1 MKFLYDLIAGN
12 SRITP
17 FGVILAALA
26 ALALERSAFSGYT
39 GAVFVIILLATLV
52 AGTFERER

>member
-17 FGVILAALA
+17 FGVLAAALVATFFVHEGLDTA
-26 ALALERSAFSGYT
+26 AAGAFIG
-39 GAVFVIILLATLV
+39 ILLATLA
-52 AGTFERER
+52 AGVLEKER

>member
-17 FGVILAALA
+17 FGVVAAALIAFAFVRAQLYTLAAG
-26 ALALERSAFSGYT
+26 AFV
-39 GAVFVIILLATLV
+39 AVLLATLT
-52 AGTFERER
+52 AGVMEKER

>member
-17 FGVILAALA
+17 FGVLAAALVATLLVRSHLYTA
-26 ALALERSAFSGYT
+26 AAGAFV
-39 GAVFVIILLATLV
+39 AVLLATLV
-52 AGTFERER
+52 AGTLEKER